1 MKNSILLRK
10 CATYSAIQQTM
21 RDYQTAYLGGLAF
34 KNGVRKKRPSEDEK
48 LHYDVVANTSAMP
61 VSRYVVDT
69 INDTV
74 FSQQI
79 DRDLEFAYPNGLEV
93 EDEALTEWTELV
105 MYDADLNNRSMNQV
119 MEHIGELTSIFGHCW
134 VFVDMPST
142 EQGNAYR
149 PYVCPV
155 SPLSVWDWQFTTVN
169 GRYIPSYIKVCEYED
184 TYQYHIKTYF
194 LGTKTE
200 PSRWE
205 FYKIDKLAH
214 AEADTLP
221 IDTGTFPPGMS
232 IPGFIA
238 FTRRDTRFHDL
249 GVSDIDFASDVQREV
264 YKLETEAYQSIQFA
278 KTIVRAAPNVKVPAY
293 AGAIVRG
300 MKDDIETL
308 SIDTTDVDRII
319 SKQENLLLNLEN
331 LTGLGGLR
339 TNKTQS
345 QSGISIIEERRSL
358 HKVASAK
365 AREMEIAEEKIWTFM
380 ARYMDLRWAGNIE
393 YKTDYEESDIKMKI
407 AKLDVAQRLAGDNP
421 VIKGIIQREVLEL
434 LVDSDE
440 VDFYANKMVAL
451 DPNTIK
457 YEEPEEEMEVET
469 NDLGDQTPE
478 RMDAGEKDI
487 IEGKTTVSSMTETDV
502 GITYTGI
509 SSYDPVADQLVA
521 RASGR

>member
-10 CATYSAIQQTM
+10 SATYSAIHQTM
-21 RDYQTAYLGGLAF
+21 RDYQASYLGGLAF
-34 KNGVRKKRPSEDEK
+34 KDGVRRKRPSEDEK

-61 VSRYVVDT
+61 ISRYVVDT
-69 INDTV
+69 INNTV
-74 FSQQI
+74 FGQSI
-79 DRDLEFAYPNGLEV
+79 YRDLEFAYPNGMEV

-105 MYDADLNNRSMNQV
+105 LYDADLNNRSMNQV

-134 VFVDMPST
+134 VFVDMPSY

-205 FYKIDKLAH
+205 CYKIDKLAH
-214 AEADTLP
+214 ADADTMP
-221 IDTGTFPPGMS
+221 VETGTFPPGMS
-232 IPGFIA
+232 IPAFIA

-278 KTIVRAAPNVKVPAY
+278 KTLVRAAPNVKVPAY

-319 SKQENLLLNLEN
+319 TKQEHLITNLEN

-339 TNKTQS
+339 TSKTQS

-380 ARYMDLRWAGNIE
+380 ARFMDLRWAGNIE
-393 YKTDYEESDIKMKI
+393 YKVDYEESDMKMKI
-407 AKLDVAQRLAGDNP
+407 AKLEVAQRLAGDNP
-421 VIKGIIQREVLEL
+421 VIRGIIQREVLEL

-440 VDFYANKMVAL
+440 MSYYEQKMIQL
-451 DPNTIK
+451 DPNTAK
-457 YEEPEEEMEVET
+457 YEEPEEEHIET

-478 RMDAGEKDI
+478 TMDQTERDI
-487 IEGKTTVSSMTETDV
+487 IEGKTVGGPMTEMDV